1 MSSLCLASE
10 GPECQDEMDHKC
22 QIETFYHPEK
32 SNTSV
37 DQHIPVS
44 AFRISSYD
52 WNFEIPFEVKWK
64 NSQFLSP
71 GGGVSWG
78 GGKSSIFKGSHDF
91 PVELRGNQ

>member
-44 AFRISSYD
+44 AFRISSY
-52 WNFEIPFEVKWK
+52 N
-64 NSQFLSP
+64 
-71 GGGVSWG
+71 
-78 GGKSSIFKGSHDF
+78 
-91 PVELRGNQ
+91 